1 MPGDFE
7 EIYGAGDTDE
17 SEPHAGQ
24 WDAVLICFFID
35 TVRDLYQIA
44 HDPAQPLFAG
54 QEHREL
60 PSYHPLHP
68 SARWRLDQS
77 RYVHLFLERERRF
90 HSVRTPPLLS
100 FLLFIFAGPLLW
112 HFENNNTNDPPIEL
126 DLEEV
131 KALVRELS
139 FRLSV
144 RLFFLLGPWLHGL
157 D

>member
-1 MPGDFE
+1 M
-7 EIYGAGDTDE
+7 
-17 SEPHAGQ
+17 
-24 WDAVLICFFID
+24 
-35 TVRDLYQIA
+35 DLSQIA

-60 PSYHPLHP
+60 PSYHPSHP

-77 RYVHLFLERERRF
+77 RYVHLFLERVSRRF
-90 HSVRTPPLLS
+90 HSVRTSPLLS
-100 FLLFIFAGPLLW
+100 FLHFTFAGP
-112 HFENNNTNDPPIEL
+112 NNINNPPIEL

-131 KALVRELS
+131 KALVREMG